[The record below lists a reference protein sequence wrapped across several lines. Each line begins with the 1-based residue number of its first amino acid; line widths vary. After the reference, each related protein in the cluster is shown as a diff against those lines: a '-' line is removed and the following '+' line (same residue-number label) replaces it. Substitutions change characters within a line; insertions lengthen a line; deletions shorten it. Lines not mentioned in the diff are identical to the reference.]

1 MQADPD
7 KAVVFSDLT
16 LMQRKNCFLILGP
29 HTAVEATS
37 VLHVVGYYRKL
48 MVTFL
53 TSTAS
58 RSELSEPYGFTF
70 KRIPTSF
77 NGAKIKLVEHFNWK
91 RVAVLYD
98 FSTDAALYVEVV
110 NDFAERKKNFNVVY
124 EAINS

>member
-48 MVTFL
+48 MVRNSKLSAANCYALPGEPYFL
-53 TSTAS
+53 RS
-58 RSELSEPYGFTF
+58 RQPVFLRSVIVRLFVDYKGYNCSELISSS
-70 KRIPTSF
+70 R
-77 NGAKIKLVEHFNWK
+77 A
-91 RVAVLYD
+91 D
-98 FSTDAALYVEVV
+98 
-110 NDFAERKKNFNVVY
+110 
-124 EAINS
+124 